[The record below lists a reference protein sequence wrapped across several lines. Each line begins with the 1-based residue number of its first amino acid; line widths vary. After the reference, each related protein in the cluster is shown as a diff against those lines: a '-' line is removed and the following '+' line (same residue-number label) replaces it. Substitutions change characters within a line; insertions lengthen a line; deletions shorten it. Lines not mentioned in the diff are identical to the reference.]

1 MPAFNARLKP
11 KMLFGF
17 PLTAIIGFIVALA
30 SGLLTF
36 LLPMVL
42 LNVLTGLLFV
52 YGLVIAVVSLFYG
65 EDLKFIG
72 VKRLSRLDVSAGTVE
87 VVKPE

>member
-11 KMLFGF
+11 KMIFGF

-36 LLPMVL
+36 LLPMML
-42 LNVLTGLLFV
+42 LNVLTGILFV
-52 YGLVIAVVSLFYG
+52 YGLVLAIVSMVYG
-65 EDLKFIG
+65 ENLKFLSI
-72 VKRLSRLDVSAGTVE
+72 KRLSRQDRKSGTIE
-87 VVKPE
+87 VMRHE